1 MARRILALVAGATLL
16 WLAFEAALPWFLSPL
31 ARLRLQLAEAC
42 EAHAERRADP
52 ILELVAPGWR
62 DVPTGATR
70 SDLARALWWSFDEGR
85 RAGPSAARRIHRV
98 PPESVELLEADAP
111 TPARARFEVQ
121 AWLVRPEA
129 EELEWRAA
137 LEADLVEDGFRW
149 RFERTRW
156 QAIEGRVRWW

>member
-1 MARRILALVAGATLL
+1 MARRILAFVAGATLL
-16 WLAFEAALPWFLSPL
+16 WLAFDAALPLFLSPL

-42 EAHAERRADP
+42 EAHEERRADP

-70 SDLARALWWSFDEGR
+70 SDLARALWWSFDEDR

-98 PPESVELLEADAP
+98 PPESVELLEADAS
-111 TPARARFEVQ
+111 TKARARFEVQ

-137 LEADLVEDGFRW
+137 MEADLVEDGWNW

-156 QAIEGRVRWW
+156 QPVEGRVRWW